1 MEERMVKLKSLRLKF
16 EIWLL
21 QKFLKIEAR
30 LSYDTGELLKEN
42 ILERR
47 KELAKMDGSAVS
59 S

>member
-1 MEERMVKLKSLRLKF
+1 MNFKRLQLKF
-16 EIWLL
+16 EVWLL
-21 QKFLKIEAR
+21 EKFLKIEAR

-42 ILERR
+42 ILERQ

>member
-1 MEERMVKLKSLRLKF
+1 MIGLKQLRLRF

-42 ILERR
+42 IEERQ